1 MWRSGREARG
11 RDDLTVQNDSTLSH
25 QRKRQFPIGVN
36 PPPCPVTALLLLQLV
51 YACLCLHVCV
61 CVSPLFSDIPVQSR
75 ETVSWAAE
83 RLSCKPNSEIHLKAT
98 EDFLCFP
105 VIFLAQA
112 IIFFRFWNS
121 GFRES
126 ACKSA
131 GKKSCI
137 LNTGFLKKHPLV
149 SSSSLFLSIA
159 NPWR

>member
-1 MWRSGREARG
+1 MWRSGWEARG
-11 RDDLTVQNDSTLSH
+11 RDDLTVQNDSTLSR

-36 PPPCPVTALLLLQLV
+36 PPPCPVIALLLLQLV

-61 CVSPLFSDIPVQSR
+61 CHHFSLTFLCRAGRRWAELQRGWAANPIQKSIWKQLRIFFVFLPFFLHKPLFSSDS
-75 ETVSWAAE
+75 
-83 RLSCKPNSEIHLKAT
+83 
-98 EDFLCFP
+98 
-105 VIFLAQA
+105 
-112 IIFFRFWNS
+112 
-121 GFRES
+121 FRES

-137 LNTGFLKKHPLV
+137 LNTGFLEKHPLV